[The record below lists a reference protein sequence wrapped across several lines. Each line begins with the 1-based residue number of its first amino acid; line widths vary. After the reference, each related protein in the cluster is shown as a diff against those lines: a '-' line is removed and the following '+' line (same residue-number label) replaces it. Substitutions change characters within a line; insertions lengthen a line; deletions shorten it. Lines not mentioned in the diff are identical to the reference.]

1 MEIVVPERVKYF
13 VSYAH
18 RNKRIV
24 ADFLERLSDVLA
36 PSRSYQYIRW
46 IDHDLVLGE
55 DWEEQIL
62 EAIEDCDVGIL
73 LISPAFLASPF
84 IAEKELPRFVSAEK
98 SSVPVMIQPVDFK
111 LHDLKGLGEK
121 QIFRFD
127 NPEFSEP
134 RAYGECSENQRDAF
148 VLDLFRKIEQKLS
161 LRTKQKHKMA
171 SREPLQDM
179 RLFELAS
186 QAYRKRGTPKY
197 FLDSQDITQEQKSE
211 LYERVVLAE
220 RRRPAKN
227 NPYKGGGV

>member
-1 MEIVVPERVKYF
+1 MPERIKYF

-18 RNKRIV
+18 HNKKIV
-24 ADFLERLSDVLA
+24 ADFLDRLSDVLA
-36 PSRSYQYIRW
+36 PSKTYQYIRW
-46 IDHDLVLGE
+46 IDHDLMIGE

-62 EAIEDCDVGIL
+62 EAIKECDIGML

-84 IAEKELPRFVSAEK
+84 ITGKELPQFVSGEK

-111 LHDLKGLGEK
+111 LHDLKGLEKK

-134 RAYGECSENQRDAF
+134 RAYGDCSENQRDAF
-148 VLDLFRKIEQKLS
+148 VLALFRKIEQKLS
-161 LRTKQKHKMA
+161 QRTEQKHK
-171 SREPLQDM
+171 PLSQDPAQDL

-197 FLDSQDITQEQKSE
+197 FLDSQHLSQKQKSD

-220 RRRPAKN
+220 RGRPAKN
-227 NPYKGGGV
+227 NPYDDDGA

>member
-1 MEIVVPERVKYF
+1 MPERINYF

-18 RNKRIV
+18 RNKKIV
-24 ADFLERLSDVLA
+24 ADFLDRLSDVLA
-36 PSRSYQYIRW
+36 PSKAYQYIRW
-46 IDHDLVLGE
+46 TDHDLVLGE

-62 EAIEDCDVGIL
+62 EAIEDCDVGML

-84 IAEKELPRFVSAEK
+84 IAGKELPRFVSGEK
-98 SSVPVMIQPVDFK
+98 SSVPVMIQSVDFK
-111 LHDLKGLGEK
+111 FHDLKGLGKK

-148 VLDLFRKIEQKLS
+148 VMALFRKIEQKLS
-161 LRTKQKHKMA
+161 LRAKQKHTA
-171 SREPLQDM
+171 ISQDPALDL

-197 FLDSQDITQEQKSE
+197 FLDSQHLTQEQKSD
-211 LYERVVLAE
+211 LYERVLLAE
-220 RRRPAKN
+220 RGRPAKN
-227 NPYKGGGV
+227 NPYKGDGA